1 MGELCRYLLNSKE
14 VPEEKGHKIRRISGN
29 GLRPDIWEKFQ
40 ERFQIPEI
48 REIYGATEGVTGFI
62 NRAGRPGMI
71 GRHRSADKIVK
82 CDLESGELIRNEEG
96 RCEKVNVGETGL
108 YISEISKLAT
118 FDGYLDSQASQ
129 KKILMDC
136 FKDGDR
142 YFNSGDLLT
151 LHENN
156 WLSFA
161 DRVGDTFRWKGE
173 NVSTMEVAA
182 IVNKAEGV
190 LDANVYGVQVE
201 NTEGRAGMAQ
211 MNVSESFNLSSFA
224 NHVEKNLNG
233 FQKPYFLRLTKEMQ
247 TTGTFKHQKEDLKK
261 LGFDPSKSQDP
272 VYFLNGDKYEEINEE
287 LYKSIQSGN
296 VRF

>member
-1 MGELCRYLLNSKE
+1 
-14 VPEEKGHKIRRISGN
+14 
-29 GLRPDIWEKFQ
+29 
-40 ERFQIPEI
+40 
-48 REIYGATEGVTGFI
+48 
-62 NRAGRPGMI
+62 MI

-108 YISEISKLAT
+108 YISEISKLAS

-129 KKILMDC
+129 KKILTDC

-173 NVSTMEVAA
+173 NVSTMEV
-182 IVNKAEGV
+182 
-190 LDANVYGVQVE
+190 
-201 NTEGRAGMAQ
+201 
-211 MNVSESFNLSSFA
+211 LSLI
-224 NHVEKNLNG
+224 H
-233 FQKPYFLRLTKEMQ
+233 
-247 TTGTFKHQKEDLKK
+247 
-261 LGFDPSKSQDP
+261 
-272 VYFLNGDKYEEINEE
+272 I
-287 LYKSIQSGN
+287 
-296 VRF
+296 

>member
-1 MGELCRYLLNSKE
+1 M
-14 VPEEKGHKIRRISGN
+14 
-29 GLRPDIWEKFQ
+29 
-40 ERFQIPEI
+40 
-48 REIYGATEGVTGFI
+48 TGFI

-108 YISEISKLAT
+108 YISEISKLAS

-129 KKILMDC
+129 KKILTDC

-190 LDANVYGVQVE
+190 LDANVYGVQVD

-211 MNVSESFNLSSFA
+211 MNVSDSFNLTSFA
-224 NHVEKNLNG
+224 DHVEKNLNG

-247 TTGTFKHQKEDLKK
+247 TTGTFKHQKEYLKK